1 MTTRVIRNHYDIEML
16 TRFLRAQNLPVTVSI
31 TKGAKR
37 SDEQNRLQHLLI
49 AEIAA
54 QKQDETIE
62 EVRAFC
68 KLCFGMPILRE
79 ENEEFR
85 AVYDERIKP
94 LPYETKLKII
104 ELFDVPVTRLMT
116 TAQKTKYLDAIYQHF
131 GAQGYVL
138 TVPELAA

>member
-1 MTTRVIRNHYDIEML
+1 MSSRVIRTHYDIEML

-54 QKQDETIE
+54 QWDGMETE
-62 EVRAFC
+62 DVRAFC
-68 KLCFGMPILRE
+68 KLRFGMPILRE
-79 ENEEFR
+79 ENEGFR

-94 LPYETKLKII
+94 LPYETKLEIIKI
-104 ELFDVPVTRLMT
+104 FDVPVTRLMST
-116 TAQKTKYLDAIYQHF
+116 SQATRYLDAIYRHF